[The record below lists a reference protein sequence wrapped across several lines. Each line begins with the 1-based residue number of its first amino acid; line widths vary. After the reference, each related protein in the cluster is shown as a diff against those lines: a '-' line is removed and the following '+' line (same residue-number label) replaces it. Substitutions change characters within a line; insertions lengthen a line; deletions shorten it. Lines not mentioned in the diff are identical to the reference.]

1 MSDIKLFRIN
11 GESAEE
17 LEGHSVALEKS
28 LQKLIEKHMST
39 LLGVRFLASE
49 YSTGKKHKGRIDSL
63 GIDENGVPVIVE
75 YKRSLNE
82 NVINQGLFYLDWL
95 LDHRAEF
102 QLLVMRTLGPD
113 AAEDI
118 SWENTRLLC
127 IAGDFKRY
135 DLHAVEQINRNI
147 ELIRYKRYGDGLL
160 LLDLVNSV
168 TSSEPGTD
176 EPGTT
181 GEDTPVG
188 PRPGQN
194 AYQRR
199 PTPMQMLEDG
209 PKELRDLYQALHDEA
224 KALGDDVQ
232 VKPLRLYIAFRR
244 LKNFMCVE
252 PHPNKGSL
260 TLFLK
265 LDPESVLLEPG
276 FTRDV
281 RQIGHYGTGDLEVIV
296 KDRADLDKAMG
307 LIVRSY
313 EAS

>member
-160 LLDLVNSV
+160 MLDLVNSV
-168 TSSEPGTD
+168 THD
-176 EPGTT
+176 EEQPALPERAAAASPTT
-181 GEDTPVG
+181 PLYVK
-188 PRPGQN
+188 
-194 AYQRR
+194 
-199 PTPMQMLEDG
+199 PTPLESLQ
-209 PKELRDLYQALHDEA
+209 KASSQLRELYDVLVNEA

-232 VKPLRLYIAFRR
+232 IKPLKMYIAFRR

-265 LDPESVLLEPG
+265 VDPDSIELEPG

-281 RQIGHYGTGDLEVIV
+281 RQIGHYGTGELEVIV